1 MEGLHQ
7 YDHLPAAEAARRAW
21 THYGVRPVWH
31 LLAQETVRNAMPVL
45 ARALD
50 RLEGGEDR

>member
-1 MEGLHQ
+1 MEGPHQ